1 MKAGVRAHDYG
12 RHGVAEYAALLKNE
26 GYEAV
31 QLAIPKAFTGIG
43 GYEDITEALCEEI
56 RREFEAQKLGRNSL
70 QHQLDELLA
79 NTSPDSPWIIYFQ
92 KFGQIDRL
100 ERDVLVRL
108 VERILVYEDNRIE
121 IVFQYQAQFEQAKA
135 VAASVANDGELREAV

>member
-56 RREFEAQKLGRNSL
+56 RREFEAQKLEIAVLGVR
-70 QHQLDELLA
+70 
-79 NTSPDSPWIIYFQ
+79 
-92 KFGQIDRL
+92 RL
-100 ERDVLVRL
+100 I
-108 VERILVYEDNRIE
+108 RIFPSWKSTAGFR
-121 IVFQYQAQFEQAKA
+121 
-135 VAASVANDGELREAV
+135 R